1 MKRPPKFQEN
11 QECFDYLQEIRNC
24 IKLLPLEVGIGW
36 VKGHKK
42 SKKTWWHLQND
53 FCNLKAKKYLKE
65 CTPGPRESCRQH
77 KSPYLFYEKWALYL
91 HGVKQSSLDKEDM
104 YTVSFGNSLRDPRA
118 ISLLDYW
125 RNHHNMPISDFN
137 VVDWETFH
145 NVCCQLPMG
154 INGWISKFW
163 SGHIWVVNMLWYRGW
178 QESDACPPCH
188 HCNKKSSH
196 VLKCPNPEA
205 KTLFIQKVGKELKE
219 TLEKES
225 TCPNLQDT
233 ILDALKPH
241 LHGYRHGVKALYAT
255 PELKDVIQELVGII
269 LFLDVGALF
278 GRLCRLEIYQ
288 VLTVN
293 GLYKDGLLKLLIN
306 LPWPRGICG
315 NFEME

>member
-1 MKRPPKFQEN
+1 M
-11 QECFDYLQEIRNC
+11 
-24 IKLLPLEVGIGW
+24 
-36 VKGHKK
+36 
-42 SKKTWWHLQND
+42 
-53 FCNLKAKKYLKE
+53 
-65 CTPGPRESCRQH
+65 
-77 KSPYLFYEKWALYL
+77 
-91 HGVKQSSLDKEDM
+91 
-104 YTVSFGNSLRDPRA
+104 
-118 ISLLDYW
+118 
-125 RNHHNMPISDFN
+125 
-137 VVDWETFH
+137 
-145 NVCCQLPMG
+145 
-154 INGWISKFW
+154 
-163 SGHIWVVNMLWYRGW
+163 
-178 QESDACPPCH
+178 
-188 HCNKKSSH
+188 
-196 VLKCPNPEA
+196 LKCPNPEA

-306 LPWPRGICG
+306 LP
-315 NFEME
+315 